1 MVPQAPCGAFCIGRG
16 ADVRNKPS
24 PVLAAIAAGG
34 NIRSQTDGKL
44 PGRYWQRGF
53 GGMRSR
59 RLSTYRRQTR

>member
-1 MVPQAPCGAFCIGRG
+1 MI
-16 ADVRNKPS
+16 
-24 PVLAAIAAGG
+24 AAIAAGG